1 MFLEDVIARVR
12 QMESCL
18 DLVLET
24 MENAPES
31 VTKEAEVQ
39 DALRKLAEYYENG
52 QWLQDYE
59 IDELGLLPEDLKRGV
74 LAEDMLYDLL
84 DELEWGKDPSFA
96 METPSSLE
104 TVEPSESW

>member
-12 QMESCL
+12 QMESYL

-59 IDELGLLPEDLKRGV
+59 IDEQGLLPEDLKRGV
-74 LAEDMLYDLL
+74 LAEDTLYDLL
-84 DELEWGKDPSFA
+84 DELEWGEDPNFA
-96 METPSSLE
+96 HE
-104 TVEPSESW
+104 

>member
-12 QMESCL
+12 QMESYL

-84 DELEWGKDPSFA
+84 DELEWGEDPNFA